1 MPRLAEGGKK
11 MTFLERSIVR
21 SGHPR
26 RIIVGMITLMWVLYS
41 LWFHLWTWAAA
52 ALVVGVALGA
62 LATKGMLVDE
72 IAQTVLGKILLLHLH
87 PVNVA
92 LQTFGLAVLLY
103 GFWMHSIVLMLLAV
117 SVILLGHMFGWHK
130 VNHAL

>member
-1 MPRLAEGGKK
+1 
-11 MTFLERSIVR
+11 MTFFERSVVR

-26 RIIVGMITLMWVLYS
+26 RIIVGVITLMWVLYS
-41 LWFHLWTWAAA
+41 SWFHLWTWATV

-62 LATKGMLVDE
+62 VATKGMLVDE
-72 IAQTVLGKILLLHLH
+72 LAQTVLGKILLLHLP
-87 PVNVA
+87 PVNAA
-92 LQTFGLAVLLY
+92 LQAFGFAVLLY
-103 GFWMHSIVLMLLAV
+103 GFWMHSAVLMLLAI

>member
-1 MPRLAEGGKK
+1 
-11 MTFLERSIVR
+11 
-21 SGHPR
+21 
-26 RIIVGMITLMWVLYS
+26 MWVLYS

>member
-1 MPRLAEGGKK
+1 
-11 MTFLERSIVR
+11 MTFFERSVVR
-21 SGHPR
+21 SGQPR
-26 RIIVGMITLMWVLYS
+26 RIIVGVITLMWVLFS
-41 LWFHLWTWAAA
+41 LWFHLWAWAMV

-62 LATKGMLVDE
+62 LATTGMHVEEL
-72 IAQTVLGKILLLHLH
+72 AQTMLGKILLLHLH

-92 LQTFGLAVLLY
+92 LQTFGFAVLLY
-103 GFWMHSIVLMLLAV
+103 SFWIHSAVLMLLAI

>member
-1 MPRLAEGGKK
+1 
-11 MTFLERSIVR
+11 MTFFERSIVR

-26 RIIVGMITLMWVLYS
+26 RVIVGVITFMWVFYS
-41 LWFHLWTWAAA
+41 LWFHLWTWAAL
-52 ALVVGVALGA
+52 ALVVGVPLGA
-62 LATKGMLVDE
+62 LATTGMNVEEL
-72 IAQTVLGKILLLHLH
+72 AQTMLGKILLLHLH

-92 LQTFGLAVLLY
+92 LQAFGFAILLY
-103 GFWMHSIVLMLLAV
+103 SFWIHSTMLMLLAI